1 MIAPIN
7 RSPTDFDPSVL
18 SNEIALDEALDALDP
33 LRHLRGDES
42 LGDDGDSQCIVPV
55 QPRSTYSELVELSF
69 PDRGCSTSIHV
80 MLKVDASPG
89 CGGVAWPAGEVRMSI
104 LGTFCRNGNINRS

>member
-1 MIAPIN
+1 MTIPMDHPLA
-7 RSPTDFDPSVL
+7 DFDLSLL

-42 LGDDGDSQCIVPV
+42 LGDDDGPQCIVPV
-55 QPRSTYSELVELSF
+55 QPRSTHNELIQLFF
-69 PDRGCSTSIHV
+69 PDHGCSTTIHA

-89 CGGVAWPAGEVRMSI
+89 CGGIAWPAGEVRLFSR
-104 LGTFCRNGNINRS
+104 LPQ